1 MKIKQKREAILLHLK
16 LKGCNYLEKTVKKK
30 KKKGEF
36 YQQWGLWHWCPE
48 FLPRER
54 WRGRWETHA
63 ACRENAQESQ
73 NSPLPP
79 ALAHPLGTFGS
90 PIRSL
95 DEEEAKSIY
104 SKDQGKDVCKKYKTN
119 KKKTLI
125 TAQRRRN
132 LPPILSMMDPS
143 TSPAQ
148 VSNTNTLL
156 PAWMFARV
164 SIWASVSYRRWLRH
178 METFVSCRHLT
189 AI

>member
-1 MKIKQKREAILLHLK
+1 MKIKRKREAILLHLK
-16 LKGCNYLEKTVKKK
+16 LKGCNYLEKTVRK

-36 YQQWGLWHWCPE
+36 YQQWGLWHWCSE

-90 PIRSL
+90 LIRSL

-104 SKDQGKDVCKKYKTN
+104 SKDQGKDVCKKNKTN

-178 METFVSCRHLT
+178 MEIFVSCRHLT